1 MYRNNND
8 AYQKRA
14 LTFSLVFSK
23 YLKIIHVSKWHALC
37 LFCCM
42 TDHEY
47 NECVQLHADG
57 LYRFILKNTRHRDD
71 AKDIVQS
78 AYEKMWRSR
87 ETVDNKTGKAF
98 LFKVA
103 YNEMID
109 QYRKRKNNVQLE
121 DVPLYQS
128 SNDHKKLLERALS
141 RLSETQRMLVLLKD
155 QQGYSYEEI
164 SGITGLNVVQVKVY
178 LHRSRLQLKNYLG
191 RLENIFEQ

>member
-1 MYRNNND
+1 MYRNND
-8 AYQKRA
+8 HAYQKRA
-14 LTFSLVFSK
+14 LTFHLLFSK
-23 YLKIIHVSKWHALC
+23 YLKITAVNKWHTLC
-37 LFCCM
+37 FCPYM

-47 NECVQLHADG
+47 NECVRLHADG

-87 ETVDNKTGKAF
+87 GTVDNNSSKSF

-109 QYRKRKNNVQLE
+109 QYRRKKSKVDLE
-121 DVPLYQS
+121 DIPLYQPAG
-128 SNDHKKLLERALS
+128 DEKKLLERALS
-141 RLSETQRMLVLLKD
+141 RLSEKQRMLVLLKD

-178 LHRSRLQLKNYLG
+178 LHRSRLQLKTYLG
-191 RLENIFEQ
+191 RLENILEQ

>member
-14 LTFSLVFSK
+14 LTFYLLFSNC
-23 YLKIIHVSKWHALC
+23 LKITGVNKWHTLC
-37 LFCCM
+37 HLACM

-47 NECVQLHADG
+47 NECVRLHADG

-87 ETVDNKTGKAF
+87 ETVDNKSSKAF

-103 YNEMID
+103 YHEMID
-109 QYRKRKNNVQLE
+109 QYRRKKSKVELE
-121 DVPLYQS
+121 DVPLYQPFG
-128 SNDHKKLLERALS
+128 DHKKLLERALS
-141 RLSETQRMLVLLKD
+141 RLSERQRMLVLLKD
-155 QQGYSYEEI
+155 QHGYSYEEI

-178 LHRSRLQLKNYLG
+178 LHRSRLQLKSYLG
-191 RLENIFEQ
+191 RLENILEL

>member
-1 MYRNNND
+1 
-8 AYQKRA
+8 
-14 LTFSLVFSK
+14 
-23 YLKIIHVSKWHALC
+23 
-37 LFCCM
+37 M

-47 NECVQLHADG
+47 NECVQLHSDG
-57 LYRFILKNTRHRDD
+57 LYRFILKNMRHRDD

-87 ETVDNKTGKAF
+87 KTVDNKSSKAF
-98 LFKVA
+98 LFTVA

-121 DVPLYQS
+121 DLPLYQPS
-128 SNDHKKLLERALS
+128 GDHKKLLERALS
-141 RLSETQRMLVLLKD
+141 RLSEMQRMLVLLKD

-164 SGITGLNVVQVKVY
+164 SRITGLNVVQVKVY

-191 RLENIFEQ
+191 RLENILEH